1 MLRGVLCPRMRGI
14 PTLKNR
20 ENAQDG
26 APDTTAVQDVV
37 VLTRALEVDAHRA
50 SICMSVGS
58 VGSNR
63 DGVVLENV
71 CEQFAEN
78 LRR

>member
-1 MLRGVLCPRMRGI
+1 MLRGI
-14 PTLKNR
+14 
-20 ENAQDG
+20 G
-26 APDTTAVQDVV
+26 APVDIALQVRRGAGSPAYEASGTTAVQDVV
-37 VLTRALEVDAHRA
+37 VSKRALEVDAHRA

>member
-1 MLRGVLCPRMRGI
+1 MESRAPLNIALQARHGAKSPAD
-14 PTLKNR
+14 
-20 ENAQDG
+20 E

-71 CEQFAEN
+71 CVQFAEK